1 MAQSRLASVTQP
13 EAALSEGTGNP
24 LLSVQYTADGSRLID
39 FLDESVL
46 LADKPEE
53 RRRQEFLRVLH
64 YEYGYPKAQMGREV
78 AINIGR
84 NERIFA
90 DIVVYRSVESALCN
104 DQGQIRFC
112 VEVKSDSESSG
123 HNQLA
128 SYVFFTSSEG
138 AVWTNGSTTR
148 YYRRFDA
155 PDRRLEPSNGVP
167 RPGEDWDTIGILSKD
182 KLTKPRDIKRLLR
195 ICHQKLFRAGIE
207 SEDLAMDMV
216 RIILAKWRDEAA
228 ANQLP
233 RFHCTAEEYRSPAG
247 RDAVARRVQ
256 ELFAEVRDQ
265 NPEVFESVED
275 ITAPPNHI
283 AEVVSE
289 LQAFRLLVDEDAW
302 WDVLGA
308 AYEQYTATYFRQTN
322 GQFFTNRLV
331 VHMMVEMT
339 EPSADDVILDPA
351 GGSGGFIT
359 AALRHIRKRLLES
372 SPEAARRQLF
382 EQVRR
387 SVGLIEKAPR
397 LVKVAKTAAI
407 LTGDGH
413 DNFYPGDSLRPLTD
427 KWFNAGFLTR
437 FGSERP
443 TLILTNP
450 PYAGSSEGRL
460 TDPEILQQF
469 EVAKVWRDDN
479 PTDSLIPGGTPPELL
494 FLERCLQWLRPGGR
508 MGIVIARG
516 MLDTQTAFA
525 ARTLL
530 LEHAEIRG
538 VINLHKDT
546 FQPYTGVKTCVM
558 IVEKPERGRPAKD
571 YPIFMAVSRKIGQ
584 DSQGVPVFRIDENGY
599 ETEELDHDLDHILNK
614 YREFRQGILPKSEF
628 IFSILKSELD
638 PDTRNLNPQHY
649 LPAYN
654 ESIKRAMQLG
664 EQDGWTI
671 KTIGNID
678 PHVFK
683 GARFRSQNLETDIRD
698 APGVEPFF
706 TPSTLL
712 QDRAD
717 SVKHLDISRAQG
729 GQREKIE
736 ASRAQRGEIL
746 ITRSG
751 SIGRVIYVTN
761 HLDGVLIS
769 GDLIHLRIED
779 LDLRHY
785 VYLMLKH
792 EIGQHQMLRNE
803 YGSVQQHLEPRHV
816 RDVIVPVPDDE
827 TVIATLVQDV
837 KRSITAKEASIFQ
850 ERRASWLLNNLVG
863 LPASVVNEQDQDPGQ
878 DDLIPAAT
886 MGDVA
891 DVGDASAGTLDSVED
906 LINSLRLFGLLAI
919 TDRLE
924 YLHREIAEDP
934 DELPLSVDSLS
945 KFADFVTANAL
956 PGSPRVWVD
965 PYGYVGLEWR
975 IPDPEQSE
983 GVSVSKLDPRD
994 DDHLWGKGDGIL
1006 AMTFLPS
1013 GLVKFSGTSG
1023 PVSQGLARLMVGG
1036 TFPQVSVMSAV
1047 RPFLSRLEAP

>member
-1 MAQSRLASVTQP
+1 MPLGRLASVTQP
-13 EAALSEGTGNP
+13 EAALSEETGNP
-24 LLSVQYTADGSRLID
+24 LLSVRYTPDGSRLVD
-39 FLDESVL
+39 FLDESVIL
-46 LADKPEE
+46 EDKPEE
-53 RRRQEFLRVLH
+53 RRRQEYLRVLH
-64 YEYGYPKAQMGREV
+64 YEYGYPKAQIRREV
-78 AINIGR
+78 AINIGS

-90 DIVVYRSVESALCN
+90 DIVVYRSVDSANRN

-112 VEVKSDSESSG
+112 VEVKSNSESSG
-123 HNQLA
+123 YNQLV

-155 PDRRLEPSNGVP
+155 PERSLEACNGVP
-167 RPGEDWDTIGILSKD
+167 RPSEDWDAIGTLSKD

-216 RIILAKWRDEAA
+216 RIILAKWRDEALP
-228 ANQLP
+228 NQLP
-233 RFHCTAEEYRSPAG
+233 RFHCTAEEYRSSAG
-247 RDAVARRVQ
+247 RDAAARRVQ

-265 NPEVFESVED
+265 NPEVFESIED
-275 ITAPPNHI
+275 ITAPPIHI
-283 AEVVSE
+283 AEVVNE

-339 EPSADDVILDPA
+339 DPSPDDVILDPA

-359 AALRHIRKRLLES
+359 AALRHIRQRLLAN
-372 SPEAARRQLF
+372 SPEDARRQLF

-450 PYAGSSEGRL
+450 PYAGSSDGKL

-469 EVAKVWRDDN
+469 DVAKIWDGDD
-479 PTDSLIPGGTPPELL
+479 PTDILIPGGTPPELL
-494 FLERCLQWLRPGGR
+494 FLERCLRWLRPGGR
-508 MGIVIARG
+508 IGIVIARG
-516 MLDTQTAFA
+516 MLDTQTALA
-525 ARTLL
+525 ARKFL

-538 VINLHKDT
+538 VINLHKDA
-546 FQPYTGVKTCVM
+546 FQPYTGVKTCVL
-558 IVEKPERGRPAKD
+558 IVEKPESGRPTRD

-584 DSQGVPVFRIDENGY
+584 DSQGVPVFRMDDNGY
-599 ETEELDHDLDHILNK
+599 ETEELDHDLDHILK
-614 YREFRQGILPKSEF
+614 GYKEFRQGILPSSGF
-628 IFSILKSELD
+628 IFSILKSELN
-638 PDTRNLNPQHY
+638 PDTHNLNPQHY

-654 ESIKRAMQLG
+654 ESIKHAMQLG
-664 EQDGWTI
+664 ERDGWTI
-671 KTIGNID
+671 KTVGNID

-683 GARFRSQNLETDIRD
+683 GARFRSQNLETDNRD

-717 SVKHLDISRAQG
+717 SVKYLDINRAQSH
-729 GQREKIE
+729 QREQIE
-736 ASRAQRGEIL
+736 ASRAQQGEIL

-751 SIGRVIYVTN
+751 TIGRVIYVTN
-761 HLDGVLIS
+761 HFHGVLIS

-779 LDLRHY
+779 PNLRHY
-785 VYLMLKH
+785 VYLILKH

-816 RDVIVPVPDDE
+816 RDVIVPVPEDE
-827 TVIATLVQDV
+827 TVIATLTQDM
-837 KRSITAKEASIFQ
+837 KRSIAAKEASLFQ
-850 ERRASWLLNNLVG
+850 EQRASWLLKNMVD
-863 LPASVVNEQDQDPGQ
+863 LPTSVVEVQDQYQRQ
-878 DDLIPAAT
+878 DDLFPVTAA
-886 MGDVA
+886 A
-891 DVGDASAGTLDSVED
+891 DVVDGPDDGSGTPDNVEG
-906 LINSLRLFGLLAI
+906 IIKFLRLSGLVAI
-919 TDRLE
+919 SDRLE

-934 DELPLSVDSLS
+934 DELPLSADSLG
-945 KFADFVTANAL
+945 KLADFILGNPL
-956 PGSPRVWVD
+956 PGAPSVWVD
-965 PYGYVGLEWR
+965 PYGYVGLQWR
-975 IPDPEQSE
+975 IPDPNRPE
-983 GVSVSKLDPRD
+983 GPSVSEFPPRD
-994 DDHLWGKGDGIL
+994 DDHLWGNGDGIL
-1006 AMTFLPS
+1006 AMVFLPS

-1023 PVSQGLARLMVGG
+1023 PVGQGLARLIVGG
-1036 TFPQVSVMSAV
+1036 TFPQGAMMSAV
-1047 RPFLSRLEAP
+1047 QPFLSRLEAS